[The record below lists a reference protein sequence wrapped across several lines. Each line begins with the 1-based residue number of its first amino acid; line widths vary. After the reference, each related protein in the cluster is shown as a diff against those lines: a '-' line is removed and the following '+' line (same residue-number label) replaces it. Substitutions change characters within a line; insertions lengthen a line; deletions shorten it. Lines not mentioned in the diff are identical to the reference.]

1 MACHRSSMGPDAGA
15 ARRLA
20 LEHSQQKRWTAV
32 YSTLRQDTTDT
43 ISDEKLVELGLQ
55 RGPMLDIDNLGAPSP
70 GNASSHFFSPCD
82 WTRRSLD
89 FESHSGYT
97 DSEWM
102 DYTRREPSL
111 WLALD
116 SAQYRFDWFKTRL
129 LSLESIE
136 ENVWEPAARD
146 RTGSS
151 RWHCLRDAIH
161 EQIGLELP
169 QYEFYWNT
177 LDNIDH
183 EYRGTWAYFATSR
196 VDKPHSVCAMLDSMC
211 PAESVAAARSE
222 VEAAVKM
229 TEFQLQRACF
239 THHHTKPVLV
249 CAYFRNE
256 TARITQA
263 HFDLKLNRLIL
274 RQSRVLDLSG
284 VEAPPDA
291 WLMLRWMASAPIGS
305 TLYQPFARFLEAS
318 SNNGASRAPHIAISG
333 QFDTLIPTKKSA
345 VADRRSGGP
354 RMITLPPAA

>member
-1 MACHRSSMGPDAGA
+1 MACDRSSMGPDAGA

-32 YSTLRQDTTDT
+32 YSTLRQDTTAT

-55 RGPMLDIDNLGAPSP
+55 RGPLLDIDNLGAPSP

-89 FESHSGYT
+89 CESHSGYT

-177 LDNIDH
+177 LNNIDH

-211 PAESVAAARSE
+211 PAESVAARSE
-222 VEAAVKM
+222 
-229 TEFQLQRACF
+229 
-239 THHHTKPVLV
+239 
-249 CAYFRNE
+249 
-256 TARITQA
+256 A

-291 WLMLRWMASAPIGS
+291 WLMLRWMASAPIGP
-305 TLYQPFARFLEAS
+305 TLYQPFARLPEAS
-318 SNNGASRAPHIAISG
+318 SKNGASRAPRIAIPG
-333 QFDTLIPTKKSA
+333 
-345 VADRRSGGP
+345 
-354 RMITLPPAA
+354 